1 MAEKTTRNVQGAYP
15 VAQILPPLNPFLGL
29 LPKALWK
36 RVKDF
41 FTFTVEWLPLAISE
55 SASKTFSTQGD
66 SDFLILMGTRVVST
80 VDNLTAT
87 AFPPMLVKIE
97 DSGSGRNMMDKAV
110 HLENLFGTAQ
120 QPSVWPFPKLIRAN
134 STVTV
139 TLQNLSAASAFNA
152 RLSFLGFKV
161 FGMTE

>member
-1 MAEKTTRNVQGAYP
+1 MAEPTRKVQGAYP

-29 LPKALWK
+29 IPKALWK

-41 FTFTVEWLPLAISE
+41 FAFTVEWLPLAISE

-66 SDFLILMGTRVVST
+66 SDFLILSGVRVVST
-80 VDNLTAT
+80 VNNLTET
-87 AFPPMLVKIE
+87 TFPPMLVKIE

-110 HLENLFGTAQ
+110 HIENLFGSAK
-120 QPSVWPFPKLIRAN
+120 QPMVWPYPKLIRAN

>member
-1 MAEKTTRNVQGAYP
+1 MASNPTNRVIQGLPA
-15 VAQILPPLNPFLGL
+15 AQILPPMNPFLGL
-29 LPKALWK
+29 LPKALWN

-41 FTFTVEWLPLAISE
+41 FSYTVEWLPLAISE

-66 SDFLILMGTRVVST
+66 ADFMIQEGVRVVST
-80 VDNLTAT
+80 VDNLTET

-120 QPSVWPFPKLIRAN
+120 QPMVWPFPKRIRPN

-152 RLSFLGFKV
+152 RLTFLGFKV